1 MAKILLPL
9 TLASTLVACG
19 GGGSSADTSTGTGTT
34 TNNAS
39 WVSGTFANAS
49 QFKGQCQ
56 AINEKTGCLPMVN
69 CLHSLLSQ
77 SKRAGTDRV
86 KGAKT
91 YYQFCLVNFS
101 TEN

>member
-19 GGGSSADTSTGTGTT
+19 GSSADTSTGTT

-56 AINEKTGCLPMVN
+56 AINEKTGCALGVTKLT
-69 CLHSLLSQ
+69 C
-77 SKRAGTDRV
+77 GTTR
-86 KGAKT
+86 
-91 YYQFCLVNFS
+91 L
-101 TEN
+101 